1 MCAALYLKPAID
13 VMLGAKTAQIA
24 GVVTETAILGRDIP
38 ENDRRQ
44 DYLRSKLDL
53 SAAGE
58 LTATP
63 FAKQDSSML
72 ALFSQADCLVVRAP
86 NAPAAKQGE
95 RVPFIR
101 LDPGA

>member
-1 MCAALYLKPAID
+1 L
-13 VMLGAKTAQIA
+13 LGAD
-24 GVVTETAILGRDIP
+24 VP

-44 DYLRSKLDL
+44 DYLRSKLAP
-53 SAAGE
+53 STAGE

-72 ALFSQADCLVVRAP
+72 ALFTEADCLVVRAP
-86 NAPAAKQGE
+86 NAPPLKKGE
-95 RVPFIR
+95 RVPIVR